1 MLPSEATIK
10 DHAVMALRYL
20 KVRSMAAMDLEWI
33 SKNCE
38 TALGFDDLVD
48 KMPNPDGKH
57 LKGN

>member
-1 MLPSEATIK
+1 
-10 DHAVMALRYL
+10 MALRYL
-20 KVRSMAAMDLEWI
+20 KVRSMAAIDLEWI